1 MEIKITDIFRK
12 GIIAALQF
20 YGIMLLVI
28 IPLNMLIDYSEGNDL
43 GNYFSIEFIMNFA
56 SHPLTYGTICVLII
70 ISTLNQYLLAKRK
83 GT

>member
-1 MEIKITDIFRK
+1 FKVRSRP

-20 YGIMLLVI
+20 YGIMLLGI
-28 IPLNMLIDYSEGNDL
+28 IPLNMLIDYSEGSGL

-56 SHPLTYGTICVLII
+56 SHPFTYGTIFVLTI
-70 ISTLNQYLLAKRK
+70 ISTLNQYLLVKHK